1 MKWLN
6 DFTLIMRSSVST
18 LREKVQDP
26 ERLLNQLII
35 DMEEEL
41 EKVRGSVAGA
51 IADEIQL
58 RKKVERGRDDVK
70 QWMDRASS
78 ALRRNDESQA
88 KSALEQKVLA
98 EQRADGLD
106 DEYRKQKEQTAKLQS
121 AVRDLEDKIRQAR
134 QKQTLLLAR
143 LVRAE
148 SQTNIDRA
156 MDRATSKSAFAQFS
170 RLESRVERA
179 EAIGEAYDRL
189 EGRDPDADE
198 LQAEFEQRDRDEQL
212 DKEFEE
218 LKKRVANESK

>member
-41 EKVRGSVAGA
+41 GKVRGSVAGA